1 MKKTKKLAF
10 PLYVLTD
17 PNRPLPNF
25 IADTMEAPGWA
36 LAVFSCVHK
45 AAIYGKM
52 SERKGA
58 RVLRVNSPAG
68 LSMVL
73 GNVRKTSPWVEVMVL
88 DPPLSDRRP
97 KKRFFVPISEHLEPS
112 P

>member
-17 PNRPLPNF
+17 AKRPTPNF
-25 IADTMEAPGWA
+25 IADTTVAPGWA
-36 LAVFSCVHK
+36 LAVFSCAHK

-58 RVLRVNSPAG
+58 RVLRVNAQTG
-68 LSMVL
+68 LSMIL
-73 GNVRKTSPWVEVMVL
+73 GNVKKSSPWVEVMVL

-97 KKRFFVPISEHLEPS
+97 KNRFFFPISEYLETNP
-112 P
+112 